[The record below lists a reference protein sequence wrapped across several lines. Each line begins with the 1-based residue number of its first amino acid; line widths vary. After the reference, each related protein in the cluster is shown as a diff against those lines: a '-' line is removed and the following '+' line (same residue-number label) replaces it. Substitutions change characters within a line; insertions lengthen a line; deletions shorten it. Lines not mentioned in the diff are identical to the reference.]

1 MSRLLM
7 FVEFSDRATP
17 PEGDPPSL
25 TVHGESTRVVP
36 LEGDAP
42 ERAAF
47 DSSVTMTGETSFDE
61 RGTMT
66 FANDEDRIQFSTE
79 GAGYLGPSPDDGLL
93 EGSVIWRIVEG
104 AGQVPR
110 RDRPHHVEL
119 RDARGDGRGRRE
131 AGDLAVLAVGGS

>member
-1 MSRLLM
+1 MPRILM
-7 FVEFSDRATP
+7 LVEFSDRATA

-61 RGTMT
+61 SGTMT
-66 FANDEDRIQFSTE
+66 FGEDGDRVRFSAIGE
-79 GAGYLGPSPDDGLL
+79 GYLGPSPDQGLL
-93 EGSVIWRIVEG
+93 EGSVIWRVEEG
-104 AGQVPR
+104 AGRFAGATGLITSNFVMRAETGEVAEKQVISLFLP
-110 RDRPHHVEL
+110 
-119 RDARGDGRGRRE
+119 
-131 AGDLAVLAVGGS
+131 